1 MQTALIALVEA
12 SQHNLPADGEADI
25 TAALPRG
32 MTLSELMPVVEFLK
46 QQGWA
51 GK

>member
-1 MQTALIALVEA
+1 MQTALIDLVEA

-25 TAALPRG
+25 TEALPRG
-32 MTLSELMPVVEFLK
+32 MTLNDLVPVVEFLRAN
-46 QQGWA
+46 GWT